1 MNREHW
7 GDTRRN
13 IPFWETNGYTI
24 SIIAMALGCFALGM
38 SVCNIMHI
46 AFGFNMTE
54 EQKQEE
60 RLVPVCQKIN
70 ASEIFIEGLAE
81 QCAQFYGGPVP

>member
-1 MNREHW
+1 MKKR
-7 GDTRRN
+7 GRGRPASRFKYLKRN
-13 IPFWETNGYTI
+13 YTDLI
-24 SIIAMALGCFALGM
+24 LIGLVIVLSIM
-38 SVCNIMHI
+38 SGFYFGS

-60 RLVPVCQKIN
+60 RLVPVCQEIN
-70 ASEIFIEGLAE
+70 ASKIFIEGLAE